1 MAVLSNKFD
10 ILRGWP
16 NASAVAEDFIIPNKS
31 AIDNLVGSH
40 KFLQGQWVSLDTSV
54 VDGTM
59 AAKAVLA
66 NVNSGVSE
74 KCYLIIEGRDD
85 YSAQFANRVTCLVG
99 GGYMVRLPE
108 KGVDSDNQPYDILSG
123 PAGTTFTPGQAVKVL
138 QGVLNPVTAE
148 EINGVNGADAA
159 ANLAEVASRDGIVGH
174 VMAVNTADNTIDIF
188 VS

>member
-16 NASAVAEDFIIPNKS
+16 NASAVAEDFIIPGKAS
-31 AIDNLVGSH
+31 LGTH
-40 KFLQGQWVSLDTSV
+40 KFLQGQWVSLDPSV

-59 AAKAVLA
+59 AAKKVL
-66 NVNSGVSE
+66 NDVNSGVSE

-108 KGVDSDNQPYDILSG
+108 TGLDSDNQPYDILSG
-123 PAGTTFTPGQAVKVL
+123 PAGTTFTPGQPVKVVN
-138 QGVLNPVTAE
+138 GVLEPVAPTD
-148 EINGVNGADAA
+148 VDDAGEFLARA
-159 ANLAEVASRDGIVGH
+159 AIVGH
-174 VMAVNTADNTIDIF
+174 VMAVNSADNTIDIF